1 MKMFVMIQRRAQKGD
16 VCDDSTEGT
25 MAGWTVCFAL
35 WLLGLMQHP
44 RTSALSPNALFD
56 AELAIWDHR

>member
-1 MKMFVMIQRRAQKGD
+1 MFVMIQRRAQKGD

-25 MAGWTVCFAL
+25 IAGWRVCFAL

-44 RTSALSPNALFD
+44 CTSALSPNAFGD
-56 AELAIWDHR
+56 AELAIGYHR